1 MTPGNEDG
9 IIFGMKSSDFSI
21 ERDEILAVLN
31 GKLLDALA
39 AAVRSTRD
47 SLAAYRSRMPD
58 EAASHSPRG
67 LANIIHDWLWD
78 HLRRELYGLEEAA
91 FVEGASTREIIVQD
105 HIRIRVKRL
114 TPSGAV
120 ATYPTE
126 TALSFYEQCGEQLVL
141 FSPSEVKLVF
151 GYFWDPHLQEVGAAA
166 VARPISTKQAL
177 WVHAIPESEGEA
189 VFPGRRTTPLP
200 GLFAAEGGPRGAE
213 TGG

>member
-1 MTPGNEDG
+1 
-9 IIFGMKSSDFSI
+9 MKSSDFSI

-31 GKLLDALA
+31 GKPLDALA
-39 AAVRSTRD
+39 AAVRSSRD
-47 SLAAYRSRMPD
+47 SLAAYRSQMPD

-67 LANIIHDWLWD
+67 LANIIHDWLWV
-78 HLRRELYGLEEAA
+78 HLRRELHGLEEVD
-91 FVEGASTREIIVQD
+91 FVEAGPTREIIVQD

-141 FSPSEVKLVF
+141 FGPSEVKLVF

-166 VARPISTKQAL
+166 VARPVSTNKAL
-177 WVHAIPESEGEA
+177 WVHAIPESGGGA
-189 VFPGRRTTPLP
+189 VLPGRRTPPLP
-200 GLFAAEGGPRGAE
+200 GIFAAEGE
-213 TGG
+213 TGGAGTGG

>member
-1 MTPGNEDG
+1 MR
-9 IIFGMKSSDFSI
+9 SSSLSI

-31 GKLLDALA
+31 DKLLDALA
-39 AAVRSTRD
+39 AVVRSTKN

-67 LANIIHDWLWD
+67 LANIIHDWLWV
-78 HLRRELYGLEEAA
+78 HLRRELYGQDEVV
-91 FVEGASTREIIVQD
+91 FVEGGPTREIIVQG

-141 FSPSEVKLVF
+141 FGPSEVKLVF
-151 GYFWDPHLQEVGAAA
+151 GYFWDTHLQEVGAAA
-166 VARPISTKQAL
+166 VARPISTKKAL
-177 WVHAIPESEGEA
+177 WVHAIPESEGGA
-189 VFPGRRTTPLP
+189 VFPGRQTPPLP
-200 GLFAAEGGPRGAE
+200 GILSAEGETVGAE